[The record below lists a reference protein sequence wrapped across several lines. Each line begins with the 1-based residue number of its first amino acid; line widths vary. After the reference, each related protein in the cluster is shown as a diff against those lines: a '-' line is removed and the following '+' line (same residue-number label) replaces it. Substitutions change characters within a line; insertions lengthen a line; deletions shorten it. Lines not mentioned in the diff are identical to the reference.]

1 MAADALSL
9 QRAARW
15 LRQRRVPALPGLLQR
30 AGALL
35 FRGELSAQAQLGERC
50 GVGYGGLGVVVAPG
64 VRVGPCTFLAH
75 QVTLGP
81 DARGRGVPTLG
92 AYVYVGAG
100 AQVLGPVHVG
110 DFAIIGANAVVEQ
123 DVPRGAVVAGVP
135 ARELRREKDPAAA
148 FTRDTGMAV
157 APEYLLPRE
166 EERDHAAARS

>member
-9 QRAARW
+9 HRAARW
-15 LRQRRVPALPGLLQR
+15 LHAHRVPLLPGLLRR
-30 AGALL
+30 AGRLL
-35 FRGELSAQAQLGERC
+35 FRGELPVEAQLGPGC
-50 GVGYGGLGVVVAPG
+50 GVGYGGLGVTVASG
-64 VRVGPCTFLAH
+64 VRVGRCSFLAH

-81 DARGRGVPTLG
+81 DAARRGVPTLG

-110 DFAIIGANAVVEQ
+110 DFAVIGANAVVDT

-135 ARELRREKDPAAA
+135 ARELRREPNPPAA

-157 APEYLLPRE
+157 APEFLLPE
-166 EERDHAAARS
+166 EKESAHAAARL

>member
-9 QRAARW
+9 HRAARW
-15 LRQRRVPALPGLLQR
+15 LHLRRVPALPSLLRR
-30 AGALL
+30 AAWLL
-35 FRGELSAQAQLGERC
+35 FRGELPAQAQLGEGC
-50 GVGYGGLGVVVAPG
+50 GLGYGGLGVVVAPG
-64 VRVGPCTFLAH
+64 VRVGRCSFLAH

-81 DARGRGVPTLG
+81 DAAGRGVPTLG

-135 ARELRREKDPAAA
+135 ARELRREADPAAA
-148 FTRDTGMAV
+148 FIRDTGMAV
-157 APEYLLPRE
+157 APEFLQPPE
-166 EERDHAAARS
+166 EKPAHAAARP